1 MRRNNDTK
9 IMKPLSHYLKLFT
22 VLLSLILSS
31 LAEAVTLDSSV
42 NRNQVNTNET
52 LTLRLIIDEQVDS
65 SALDLSALE
74 NDFEVLNVTPHRQ
87 SGVNFVNGKSESK
100 ASTTWTITLYAKRE
114 GKLTIPSFTVNSATS
129 KPISINVGNAT
140 QGQNSSQPLEVKVS
154 TNTNEIYPNQQFIV
168 EIELS
173 AASNVRGLSGPQ
185 LVIPNADVEAIDQE
199 DFQRVDNGIARQVA
213 LLKYSVFAKQA
224 GEIVIPV
231 MTYTGIENGRRGV
244 FGTRGTQVIARSKLL
259 KLSVKNAPSKA
270 NQPWFPAEGVS
281 ITSRWS
287 SDTSAL
293 KVGEPITRTITIAAK
308 GQQASVIP
316 PLDNAII
323 DAGLKSYKDQP
334 QLNTSKSTQGLIAT
348 RVESEAIVANKA
360 GDYVLSAL
368 SIDWWDINSNKWQTS
383 TLEQQTL
390 NVTGSAAAVS
400 LQPEQ
405 GVTDAQ
411 FNNSTSTINAQPN
424 RLWQMLSAL
433 LALIVLIQFY
443 LLYRKPEATS
453 DDYIN
458 QSEQTAWASLQTS
471 IKSDNYSELR
481 NNLLTWARA
490 ALKSDVP
497 ISLDLL
503 SKVGGSQDLLT
514 FFDELD
520 QHLYKGAKAPDNSQV
535 GTLFKEL
542 RANIKQ
548 SQRKQSHSRPK
559 LQSLYPSEP
568 IAKSE

>member
-1 MRRNNDTK
+1 
-9 IMKPLSHYLKLFT
+9 MKPLSHYLILLI
-22 VLLSLILSS
+22 LLSSFILSS

-52 LTLRLIIDEQVDS
+52 LTLRVIIDKQVES
-65 SALDLSALE
+65 SALDLSALK
-74 NDFEVLNVTPHRQ
+74 NDFEVLSVTPHRQ
-87 SGVNFVNGKSESK
+87 SGVSFVNGKSESK

-140 QGQNSSQPLEVKVS
+140 QGQNSTQPLAVKVS
-154 TNTNEIYPNQQFIV
+154 TNTDEIYPNQQFIV

-185 LVIPNADVEAIDQE
+185 LVIPNADVEAIDQQ
-199 DFQRVDNGIARQVA
+199 DFQRVDNGIERHVA

-224 GEIVIPV
+224 GEIVIPI

-244 FGTRGTQVIARSKLL
+244 FGTRGTQVVARSKLL
-259 KLSVKNAPSKA
+259 KLSVKDAPSKA
-270 NQPWFPAEGVS
+270 SQPWFPAQGVS

-323 DAGLKSYKDQP
+323 DAGLKSYKDKP

-360 GDYVLSAL
+360 GDYVLPAL
-368 SIDWWDINSNKWQTS
+368 SIDWWDTNSNKWQTS

-390 NVTGSAAAVS
+390 SVTGSAAASV
-400 LQPEQ
+400 QAEQ
-405 GVTDAQ
+405 GIADAQ
-411 FNNSTSTINAQPN
+411 PINSTSPTNAKTN

-433 LALIVLIQFY
+433 LALVVLIQFY
-443 LLYRKPEATS
+443 LLYRKPKYQPEATS

-471 IKSDNYSELR
+471 IKSNNYSELR
-481 NNLLTWARA
+481 NNLLRWARA
-490 ALKSDVP
+490 ALKSDAP

-520 QHLYKGAKAPDNSQV
+520 QHLYKGAKAPSNSQV
-535 GTLFKEL
+535 GTLLKEL

-568 IAKSE
+568 IAKSG